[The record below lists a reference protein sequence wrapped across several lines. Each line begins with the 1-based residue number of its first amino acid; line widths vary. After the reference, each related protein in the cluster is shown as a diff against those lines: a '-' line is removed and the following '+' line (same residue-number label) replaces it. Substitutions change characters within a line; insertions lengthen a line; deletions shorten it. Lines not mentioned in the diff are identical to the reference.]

1 MESKKK
7 FEIPYKKLQEPKT
20 NPPPA
25 PIQFLDDSETYESS
39 QKCKTDY
46 SEKKSSFDIL
56 TKNFKKSLGF
66 FSKNK
71 LYMEDIDSNINTNL
85 KRKYSLE
92 EKLLL
97 KKDFVPQLKPIE
109 IHLVPSKLRL
119 NKKGFKD
126 LKCNKD
132 NKILLMSNNYFISC
146 PNSEEEEEEE
156 SDIEFSPQKKNKNED
171 IKSTR
176 KNLHKMKSGSLPK
189 VLSRNLLETN
199 LKLKEEMKFD
209 YDSDKED
216 SIDFKDNFNYVD
228 NDKYFLYDENDFTN
242 YRINEKEEDKKEED
256 KKEEDKN
263 VNKGSHSSVRTNR
276 INSCSILDVLRNRFS
291 FDDEYK

>member
-7 FEIPYKKLQEPKT
+7 FEIPSKKLQEPKT

-156 SDIEFSPQKKNKNED
+156 SDIDFSPQKKNKNED

-242 YRINEKEEDKKEED
+242 YKINEKEEDKKEGD